1 MKYLFVAITKD
12 CLLSKKLVEQLEK
25 LSSEGIQL
33 VLAIS
38 PHVSEDVI
46 GEIKTQ
52 LIHTSFLT
60 TSDRFVDVY
69 EGIRMYVEM
78 ELEPNSEWIVVTEEQ
93 VFSVKSIQ
101 YTEYLSRK
109 DLRTMTKYLGD

>member
-38 PHVSEDVI
+38 PHVSEDVMQ
-46 GEIKTQ
+46 EIKTQ

-93 VFSVKSIQ
+93 VFSIKSIQ

-109 DLRTMTKYLGD
+109 DLKTIAKYLGD